1 MDQRTTR
8 ESSSLIAWT
17 SVDDRRLEQGM
28 DKSRTVMVG
37 DRLDT
42 DIKFGNDGG
51 VDTLVRSPFLPSS
64 LLLVSLSFEL
74 SLSLSLSL
82 SHSLSLSLSCSLS
95 LILSLSLSLSLC
107 LALSL
112 SCSLALAL
120 SRSLLRALS
129 ISLPPSLSSPL
140 PHLLPPSLCC
150 SCGGCTNY

>member
-74 SLSLSLSL
+74 SLTYSL
-82 SHSLSLSLSCSLS
+82 
-95 LILSLSLSLSLC
+95 
-107 LALSL
+107 
-112 SCSLALAL
+112 
-120 SRSLLRALS
+120 R
-129 ISLPPSLSSPL
+129 PSVA
-140 PHLLPPSLCC
+140 HVVVARIIE
-150 SCGGCTNY
+150 